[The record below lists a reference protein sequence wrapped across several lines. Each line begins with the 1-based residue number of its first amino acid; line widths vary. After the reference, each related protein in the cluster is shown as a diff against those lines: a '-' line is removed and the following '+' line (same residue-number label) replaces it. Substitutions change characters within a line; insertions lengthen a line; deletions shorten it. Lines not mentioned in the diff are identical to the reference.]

1 MYDGYVKYDNNYDLD
16 NVVQTWKQARQYLV
30 DLEEKSD
37 KGKNKVEASPSTSQ
51 VQLEHQLERSTISCE
66 YESQPPSKTDDE
78 DGDFKDASSCSP
90 PPSSSA
96 NHTTPLPD
104 TNSSTRM

>member
-1 MYDGYVKYDNNYDLD
+1 
-16 NVVQTWKQARQYLV
+16 V

-51 VQLEHQLERSTISCE
+51 VQLEHQLEQSTISCE
-66 YESQPPSKTDDE
+66 YESQPPSKMDDE
-78 DGDFKDASSCSP
+78 DGDFKDASSS

-96 NHTTPLPD
+96 NHTIPLPD
-104 TNSSTRM
+104 TNSSTRRSTRLGTVNSTIESQKKAQEEQQLNGINI

>member
-1 MYDGYVKYDNNYDLD
+1 
-16 NVVQTWKQARQYLV
+16 V

-37 KGKNKVEASPSTSQ
+37 KGKNKVEPSPSTSQ

-90 PPSSSA
+90 PSSSSA
-96 NHTTPLPD
+96 NHTAPLPD
-104 TNSSTRM
+104 TNSSTRRSTRSGTINSTIESQKKAQEEQQLNGMNI